1 MFELLTRL
9 RANYLW
15 PAMWAGMFYVDDPM
29 NGALAEKYGIVMGTS
44 HQEPMARSTPNEWNI
59 ENPLLGAWNFTTNS
73 QNLTKWWTESVQR
86 SKSFETVYTIGM
98 RGTGDCKILN
108 PIFLVPRTRVVIYV
122 S

>member
-1 MFELLTRL
+1 M
-9 RANYLW
+9 
-15 PAMWAGMFYVDDPM
+15 DDPA

-98 RGTGDCKILN
+98 RGTGDCKITH
-108 PIFLVPRTRVVIYV
+108 PVFLPPRTRVTIHV